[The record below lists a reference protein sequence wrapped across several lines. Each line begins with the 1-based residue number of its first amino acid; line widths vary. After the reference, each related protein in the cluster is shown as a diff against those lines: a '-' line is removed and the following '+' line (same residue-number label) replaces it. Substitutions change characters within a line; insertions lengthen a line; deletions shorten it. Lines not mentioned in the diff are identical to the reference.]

1 MKARE
6 LMTSNP
12 ACCTPADSVQRAA
25 ELMAQHDCGAIPVVA
40 DTDSRRLVGVVTD
53 RDVAIRAVSC
63 GCGPETTVGEVMTSS
78 PQCCGP
84 ESELSEVE
92 RIMADSQVRRVPV
105 VDDQE
110 CCIGMIAQ
118 ADLACDEAHA
128 SDQDVRHVIERI
140 SERTGGTDMRASQS
154 RSEPRMG
161 GSDKDRVMG

>member
-12 ACCTPADSVQRAA
+12 ACCTPADTVQHAA
-25 ELMAQHDCGAIPVVA
+25 ELMAQNDCGAIPVVA
-40 DTDSRRLVGVVTD
+40 DTDGRRLVGVVTD

-78 PQCCGP
+78 PRTCGADAD
-84 ESELSEVE
+84 LSEVE
-92 RIMADSQVRRVPV
+92 RIMADGQVRRVPV

-118 ADLACDEAHA
+118 ADLARDEAHA
-128 SDQDVRHVIERI
+128 SDHEVRRVIERI
-140 SERTGGTDMRASQS
+140 SEREGGSGMRASQS
-154 RSEPRMG
+154 RRG
-161 GSDKDRVMG
+161 GSDPDRAMG